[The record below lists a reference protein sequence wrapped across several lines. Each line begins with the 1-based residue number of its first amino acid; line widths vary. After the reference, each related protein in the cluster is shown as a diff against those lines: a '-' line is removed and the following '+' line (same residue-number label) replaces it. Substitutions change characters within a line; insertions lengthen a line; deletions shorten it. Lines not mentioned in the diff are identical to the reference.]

1 MATTVIMPKQGNT
14 VEECVLIS
22 WKVKEGEEIAAGQII
37 ADIETDKAVFELESP
52 VAGHLL
58 SFLCEE
64 GDTVPVQ
71 QNVAVIGTPGE
82 DISEFVKPEGQLE
95 GEITKPETIIPE
107 AEVQKPAVGE
117 VNIPVSIPGTSPN
130 KSSISPRAKNLAMK
144 KHLDTSAIIG
154 TGPGGRIIERD
165 IALALESVNPMT
177 SLARTVATETGKIA
191 PAAGSGIGGRIL
203 ASDLIDEHSSQPI
216 TENKTVDFE
225 DIPIKGVRKITAERM
240 HESLRETAQLTL
252 DTSVNAQSLLAFRQQ
267 LKKNAELLDLV
278 SISIGDM
285 VMFAVSRVIQ
295 KYPDLNATFQDNVIR
310 RYSNVNLGFACDTP
324 RGLMVPVISNTER
337 LTLNE
342 LALAIKDKAGH
353 AKAGT
358 IDPDSLQGGT
368 FTISN
373 LGSLGIS
380 SFTPILNYPEVAIL
394 GVNAIEL
401 KPVREGNE
409 IVYQDHLGLSI
420 TINHQVIDGW
430 QAGLFLKDLRLF
442 IENFNL
448 LLAQ

>member
-22 WKVKEGEEIAAGQII
+22 WKVKEGEKVAVGQII

-82 DISEFVKPEGQLE
+82 DISDLLKPEGHV
-95 GEITKPETIIPE
+95 EIEAPKTEALKPEIETATARTPIQ
-107 AEVQKPAVGE
+107 VNPA
-117 VNIPVSIPGTSPN
+117 PSP
-130 KSSISPRAKNLAMK
+130 KSGISPRAKNLALK
-144 KHLDTSAIIG
+144 KQLDTGAIIG

-177 SLARTVATETGKIA
+177 SLARTVASETGKIA
-191 PAAGSGIGGRIL
+191 PAAGSGIGERIL

-216 TENKTVDFE
+216 TKNKTVDFE

-267 LKKNAELLDLV
+267 LKKNAELLDLA

-324 RGLMVPVISNTER
+324 RGLMVPVISNSER

-442 IENFNL
+442 IENINL